1 MARKQSNREKK
12 ARKEHKTASPARKK
26 SLARIIKAEK
36 AVRQSVVEGDNA
48 HASAKDIRD
57 AAKAA
62 RSAKGATRAEKLAAG
77 AKMRAAA
84 DIMRGETEREK
95 GEGTAYTGVTGKAAR
110 EERML
115 DPRTNWEKVNRK
127 WLEEFGGDR
136 DKFKA
141 AFTKEGQ
148 LQRYNEMFPDEEKK
162 KKKVVDEDLD
172 LDLDL
177 DTDLDTDLADTGFPF
192 PGMERGVGFPKTS
205 RGYRRSFPD
214 VPEYGGDVAAQSLL
228 GYTPSWAGRDSSDW
242 GILDPRAYGPPQ
254 QVMPWMGPTGQ
265 APLRLGKGDK
275 QYRKVGEY
283 NAQDEWV
290 GPIKGSPV
298 GSGSRVGQ
306 FDWLSRKGGLVPPMG
321 TTAWKPT
328 PYSGAEIANW
338 QRFNQGLLA
347 PPIEFGGQ
355 TANQLAQFGLGS
367 SGLLDTNLM
376 KAGKQTA

>member
-115 DPRTNWEKVNRK
+115 DPRTNWEKVNRDLK
-127 WLEEFGGDR
+127 GDMSLEEWRAKWGVTGSKKYKNMQKIQADR
-136 DKFKA
+136 Y
-141 AFTKEGQ
+141 E
-148 LQRYNEMFPDEEKK
+148 EMFGEKPPDD
-162 KKKVVDEDLD
+162 DET
-172 LDLDL
+172 
-177 DTDLDTDLADTGFPF
+177 TDDDVITDDDYGDYIGPGDAGGGYPF
-192 PGMERGVGFPKTS
+192 KGMELGVGFPKES
-205 RGYRRSFPD
+205 KGYLRSFPSA
-214 VPEYGGDVAAQSLL
+214 PEYGGDVKAESLL
-228 GYTPSWAGRDSSDW
+228 GYTPEWAGRASSDW
-242 GILDPRAYGPPQ
+242 GVLDPRAYGPPQ
-254 QVMPWMGPTGQ
+254 QVMPWMGPLGQ
-265 APLRLGKGDK
+265 APLRFGKGDK
-275 QYRKVGEY
+275 PYQEVAGDY
-283 NAQDEWV
+283 
-290 GPIKGSPV
+290 P
-298 GSGSRVGQ
+298 GSGTRAGQ
-306 FDWLSRKGGLVPPMG
+306 RDWVSRKGGLVPPIA
-321 TTAWKPT
+321 TTAWQPT
-328 PYSGAEIANW
+328 PYSAAEIANW

-347 PPIEFGGQ
+347 PAIKFGGQ
-355 TANQLAQFGLGS
+355 TSDQLAQFGLGN

>member
-162 KKKVVDEDLD
+162 KVVDEDLDLD

-228 GYTPSWAGRDSSDW
+228 GYTPEWAGRDSSNW

-275 QYRKVGEY
+275 PYQEVAGDY
-283 NAQDEWV
+283 
-290 GPIKGSPV
+290 P
-298 GSGSRVGQ
+298 GSGTRAGQ
-306 FDWLSRKGGLVPPMG
+306 RDWVSRKGGLVPPTA
-321 TTAWKPT
+321 TTAWQPT
-328 PYSGAEIANW
+328 PYSAAEIANW

-347 PPIEFGGQ
+347 PAIKFGGQ
-355 TANQLAQFGLGS
+355 TSDQLAQFGLGN

>member
-1 MARKQSNREKK
+1 K
-12 ARKEHKTASPARKK
+12 ASGGT
-26 SLARIIKAEK
+26 
-36 AVRQSVVEGDNA
+36 

-62 RSAKGATRAEKLAAG
+62 RSAKGATKAEKLAAG

-162 KKKVVDEDLD
+162 KVVDEDLDLD

-177 DTDLDTDLADTGFPF
+177 DTDLDTGLIGPGGAGTGYPF
-192 PGMERGVGFPKTS
+192 PGMELGVGFPKES
-205 RGYRRSFPD
+205 EGYQRSFAD

-254 QVMPWMGPTGQ
+254 QVMPWMGPLGQ

-275 QYRKVGEY
+275 PYKKVGEY
-283 NAQDEWV
+283 NAQGEWV

-298 GSGSRVGQ
+298 GSGSR
-306 FDWLSRKGGLVPPMG
+306 
-321 TTAWKPT
+321 
-328 PYSGAEIANW
+328 
-338 QRFNQGLLA
+338 
-347 PPIEFGGQ
+347 
-355 TANQLAQFGLGS
+355 LG
-367 SGLLDTNLM
+367 
-376 KAGKQTA
+376 